1 MMRADRINS
10 DTGYSLVELAVTLAI
25 ASILVA
31 IAVPAYQSNWIQKYR
46 LHITASKLSASA
58 HTARIRAAATN
69 RPCVIAF
76 DSQGWDVF
84 TDLPPYDNVFDLN
97 GIDNTIG
104 TVDDEILIHHIDFP
118 KGVSY
123 YTAMGGGDGIT
134 FDTPENPSIT
144 FNPRG
149 LSIDNSGIIND
160 GTVFLQNKVGI
171 VEYVKVTSIGHITSA
186 RL

>member
-1 MMRADRINS
+1 KTNS
-10 DTGYSLVELAVTLAI
+10 VTGYSLVELAVTLAFSAVLMTI
-25 ASILVA
+25 AI
-31 IAVPAYQSNWIQKYR
+31 PAYQSTWIQKYR
-46 LHITASKLSASA
+46 LHITTNKLAASA

-84 TDLPPYDNVFDLN
+84 IDLPPYDNVFDLN
-97 GIDNTIG
+97 GIDNTVG
-104 TVDDEILIHHIDFP
+104 TADDEIFIHHVDFP

-160 GTVFLQNKVGI
+160 GTVFLQNKSGV
-171 VEYVKVTSIGHITSA
+171 VEYVNVTGIGNITSA
-186 RL
+186 QI